1 MWLDIPGQINSFFG
15 EILRW
20 HHSPFFC
27 WKERH
32 EELGE
37 CVGYRIGGDSVVGKR
52 LNFQTTGWL
61 LRPGFLECWI
71 WWRDGFSSTSLMVSF
86 LFWGSVALQG
96 LWYPP
101 GTITYPGPTERDK
114 EQKNSTQEYR
124 LGKGYVDRSQES
136 VVFLFRKE
144 FFFSYLK
151 QQNSSKFHQG
161 HVSTKP
167 WKVST
172 KPGPR
177 CFLYIL

>member
-1 MWLDIPGQINSFFG
+1 
-15 EILRW
+15 
-20 HHSPFFC
+20 
-27 WKERH
+27 
-32 EELGE
+32 
-37 CVGYRIGGDSVVGKR
+37 
-52 LNFQTTGWL
+52 
-61 LRPGFLECWI
+61 
-71 WWRDGFSSTSLMVSF
+71 MVSF

-167 WKVST
+167 WKFPQNLGQDVFFIYCNWFPSFT
-172 KPGPR
+172 PHFFGGVTWANLWQTSSQKTPEASKPFKIVFFWFMVR
-177 CFLYIL
+177 SF